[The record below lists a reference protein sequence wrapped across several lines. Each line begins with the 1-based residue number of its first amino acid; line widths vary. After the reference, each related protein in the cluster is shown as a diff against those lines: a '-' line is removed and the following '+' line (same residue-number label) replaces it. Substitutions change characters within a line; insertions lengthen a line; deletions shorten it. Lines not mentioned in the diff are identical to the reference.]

1 MARLPRLT
9 VADQPHHIL
18 LAGNNRQAVFEDS
31 ADRQHFLELLTHEAA
46 QARVVLHAW
55 VLLDCQLQILAS
67 PEDDKGIPRLMQG
80 VGRRYVRAFN
90 TRHAR
95 TGTLWEG
102 RYKSTLIQAE
112 KHLLDAMVYMDT
124 APVRAGLVE
133 QSRGYVWSTH
143 DHYVGLRQERAVTAH
158 PVLWTLANTPFARE
172 IAYAERVAVGLTPLV
187 ESQLAQAARSD
198 WALGDAD
205 YLAQLQR
212 ATDRRVS
219 RAKVGRP
226 RLKQHPPAP

>member
-18 LAGNNRQAVFEDS
+18 LTGNNRQAVFEDS
-31 ADRQHFLELLTHEAA
+31 ADRQYFLELLVQEASRT
-46 QARVVLHAW
+46 RVALHAW
-55 VLLDCQLQILAS
+55 VLLGSELQLLAS
-67 PEDDKGIPRLMQG
+67 PADDKGIPRLMQG

-90 TRHAR
+90 ARHAR
-95 TGTLWEG
+95 TGTLWQG

-112 KHLLDAMVYMDT
+112 RHLLDVMVFMDT

-133 QSRGYVWSTH
+133 KATGYAWSTH
-143 DHYVGLRQERAVTAH
+143 DHYVGLRQDRAVTAH
-158 PVLWTLANTPFARE
+158 PVIWTLANTPFARE
-172 IAYAERVAVGLTPLV
+172 IAYAERVDACLSPLV
-187 ESQLAQAARSD
+187 EVQLAQATRSG

-205 YLAQLQR
+205 YLAHLQR

-226 RLKQHPPAP
+226 RLKQHVPTS

>member
-18 LAGNNRQAVFEDS
+18 LTGNNRQAVFEDS
-31 ADRQHFLELLTHEAA
+31 ADRQHFLELLAQEAA
-46 QARVVLHAW
+46 QVRVALHAW
-55 VLLDCQLQILAS
+55 VLLDSQLQILAS
-67 PEDDKGIPRLMQG
+67 PDDDKGIPRLMQG

-90 TRHAR
+90 ARHGR

-102 RYKSTLIQAE
+102 RYKSTLFQAE
-112 KHLLDAMVYMDT
+112 RHLLDAMVYMDT
-124 APVRAGLVE
+124 APVRLGLVE
-133 QSRGYVWSTH
+133 RATGYAWSTH
-143 DHYVGLRQERAVTAH
+143 DHYVGLRQDRAVIAH
-158 PVLWTLANTPFARE
+158 PVIWTLANTPFARE
-172 IAYAERVAVGLTPLV
+172 IAYAERVSAGLPPLV
-187 ESQLAQAARSD
+187 EAQLDQAARSG

-205 YLAQLQR
+205 YLAHLQR

-226 RLKQHPPAP
+226 RVKGRAPGP